1 MGGRGHRGVRLKRL
15 EHGKGEAEKYY
26 RSLKSQSVRVG
37 VEATGQHA
45 LVRALAGR
53 VGARTVV
60 GRCRQIRA
68 AAVGRQKYDKRDA
81 NLVLQLLIE
90 NRFPRL

>member
-1 MGGRGHRGVRLKRL
+1 
-15 EHGKGEAEKYY
+15 
-26 RSLKSQSVRVG
+26 
-37 VEATGQHA
+37 
-45 LVRALAGR
+45 
-53 VGARTVV
+53 VV